1 MIFHADPEVA
11 GVSKNP
17 RRRRVDVNINQ
28 LDEIIEST
36 REKTLDDQERQTLG
50 CRNLMTRS
58 LTAECAGGRGD
69 GGGRRWGGHV
79 SAALQPVLEGMSRR
93 WARYARKS
101 GHGGAMRG
109 LGVPPRQA
117 GSQSSQPGGT
127 WESSTSGSAGAGVA
141 GAAGTS
147 GGRGAPPLRPTAPYV
162 TGAVDGTGAG
172 GGRGGCP
179 PSRRC
184 ARRRTSSAR
193 SMMARVRVITLPQD
207 GQSSGSLLQVRRTSR
222 AHLVRRDL
230 SGEAGSSG
238 AGSRLFSRRPKAFAK
253 WP

>member
-117 GSQSSQPGGT
+117 GSQSSQPCT
-127 WESSTSGSAGAGVA
+127 
-141 GAAGTS
+141 
-147 GGRGAPPLRPTAPYV
+147 
-162 TGAVDGTGAG
+162 GTGY
-172 GGRGGCP
+172 
-179 PSRRC
+179 
-184 ARRRTSSAR
+184 SA
-193 SMMARVRVITLPQD
+193 S
-207 GQSSGSLLQVRRTSR
+207 
-222 AHLVRRDL
+222 
-230 SGEAGSSG
+230 
-238 AGSRLFSRRPKAFAK
+238 
-253 WP
+253 